1 MSQRDV
7 QETRVA
13 EFALAVLAA
22 AAAVVR
28 IAAAG
33 EAAAAFVDSV
43 VDVEDSH
50 DVAAA
55 R

>member
-7 QETRVA
+7 QEIRVA
-13 EFALAVLAA
+13 AFALAVLAA
-22 AAAVVR
+22 AAA
-28 IAAAG
+28 AG
-33 EAAAAFVDSV
+33 EVAAAFVAGA
-43 VDVEDSH
+43 VDIEDAH